1 MKPSWDSLAPV
12 LRGSEIRSDRTWSV
26 LELHTEFILGQVRH
40 VMRGASDMVSRHGGL
55 ADATQV
61 AFQFVVERLFRQVS
75 NPPPGLPVS
84 ERADGARGN
93 ASRWFATVVRNR
105 TRDWIKSERRRVRR
119 ETEIPEHAPPAVV
132 DEPSLWDDDSLRK
145 LQRLLDR
152 PERAGVPATHV
163 LAYLCMYRPEVVDL
177 AMVERAN
184 AYVPSA
190 GSRSGSPGL
199 YRTVQESWAAI
210 SAWRDRHEVDPRT
223 RHARVE
229 LAWILRS
236 TDDGDPTTWRQ
247 RESADARRATVTV
260 GKWAIRCADAL
271 FLPRS

>member
-12 LRGSEIRSDRTWSV
+12 LRGAEIRSDRTWSV
-26 LELHTEFILGQVRH
+26 LEQHTEFILGQVRH
-40 VMRGASDMVSRHGGL
+40 VVRGAADMVSRHGGL
-55 ADATQV
+55 ADASQL
-61 AFQFVVERLFRQVS
+61 AFQFVVERLYRQVT

-84 ERADGARGN
+84 QRADGARGE
-93 ASRWFATVVRNR
+93 ATRWFATVVRNR
-105 TRDWIKSERRRVRR
+105 TRDWIKSERRRIRR
-119 ETEIPEHAPPAVV
+119 ETEIPDHAPPAVV
-132 DEPSLWDDDSLRK
+132 DEPVLWDDQNLRK
-145 LQRLLDR
+145 LQRLLDN

-177 AMVERAN
+177 AMVERAAN
-184 AYVPSA
+184 YVPSA
-190 GSRSGSPGL
+190 GSRSGAAGL
-199 YRTVQESWAAI
+199 HRPVQESWDALV
-210 SAWRDRHEVDPRT
+210 SWRERHDVDPRT

-236 TDDGDPTTWRQ
+236 TDEGDVTTWRG
-247 RESADARRATVTV
+247 RDKAGSRRATVTV